1 MEQITGKLLDKKY
14 FIFDIDG
21 TLVDSMEMWNTIDQ
35 VAILRASG
43 EFVDTEDVKTIR
55 DSVIYGE
62 DNLGGNIY
70 EAFYAELIALF
81 HLNMTVEEYK
91 DSRRELEKRL
101 SIEEVNFKPGA
112 GEFLQILKMLGKKI
126 GIATTTTKGQI
137 DIYSNQNVKMKKI
150 VSLQKVADA
159 LVTCHDVTFKKPHP
173 EAYFKVVE
181 LLGANPEECVV
192 FEDSLP
198 GVMAAKEAGLDV
210 VAVFDKSAENEQEF
224 IAQLADYQVESF
236 DEIIKILGLESLQEK
251 INY

>member
-21 TLVDSMEMWNTIDQ
+21 TLVDSMEMWSTIDQ

-62 DNLGGNIY
+62 NNLGGNIY
-70 EAFYAELIALF
+70 NAFYAELIALF

-91 DSRRELEKRL
+91 ESRKELADRL
-101 SIEEVNFKPGA
+101 SKEQVTFKPGA
-112 GEFLQILKMLGKKI
+112 GEFLQILKLLGKKI

-137 DIYSNQNVKMKKI
+137 DLYSNHNKNMSHVAN
-150 VSLQKVADA
+150 LQRVADSI
-159 LVTCHDVTFKKPHP
+159 VTFEDVTFKKPHP

-181 LLGANPEECVV
+181 QLGAKPEDCVV

-236 DEIIKILGLESLQEK
+236 DEIIKILGLENLQEK